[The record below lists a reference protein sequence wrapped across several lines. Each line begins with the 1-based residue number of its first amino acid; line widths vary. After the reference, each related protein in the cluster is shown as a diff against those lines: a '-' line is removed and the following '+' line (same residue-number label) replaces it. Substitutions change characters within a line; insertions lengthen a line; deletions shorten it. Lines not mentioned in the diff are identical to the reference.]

1 MKLGKRP
8 LQRPRKIWNIDNTA
22 NQAGEITHYITLDIQ
37 TRGVRKTIQF
47 LITNIGNEDIILG
60 YPWMAAFEP
69 QFTWRNGVIDKK
81 ELPIIL
87 RSVNPFIPGK
97 DPIIARCKDTGGS
110 SRLRTTTSTELA
122 IQAQQYTK
130 KVEIPAE
137 YRQFTK
143 VFSEQELKRFPPKRA
158 WDHAIEFKKDA
169 PDAVDCKVY
178 PMNRIEDE
186 AVQKF
191 LHDELEKGY
200 IRESKSPYASSFF
213 FVHKKDGKLRPVQ
226 DYRKIN
232 ALTIR
237 NQYPLPLIA
246 DLIRNLSNAHI
257 YTKLDVRWGYN
268 NVCIREGDKK
278 KVAFKT
284 RYGLF
289 EPTVMYF
296 GLTNSPAT
304 FQTMMNYIYR
314 DVILKH
320 EPLRTTIRIYMDDI
334 GIATRTNIDDHQRA
348 VHDVLKIAQLHD
360 LYFKPEKCLFHSSS
374 MDYLGVI
381 LEKGVTRMDPA
392 KIVGVDTWPV
402 PKTAMEVRKVLGF
415 FNFYRP
421 FIEGFAFIAK
431 PLHKLTQKDQEW
443 HWGPEEQKAFDALKK
458 HVTSEPVLAHAKLD
472 DQFELEVDASGYA
485 VGAVL
490 LQQKEDGKKHPIGY
504 YSAML
509 NEAQRN
515 YDIYDL
521 ELLAIVMA
529 LKNWRPLLAGS
540 PHKII
545 IYSDHLNLQ
554 YWRLPQRISRRV
566 AREVLELSEYDF
578 EI

>member
-1 MKLGKRP
+1 
-8 LQRPRKIWNIDNTA
+8 
-22 NQAGEITHYITLDIQ
+22 
-37 TRGVRKTIQF
+37 
-47 LITNIGNEDIILG
+47 
-60 YPWMAAFEP
+60 MATFEP
-69 QFTWRNGVIDKK
+69 RFTWRNGIINEK
-81 ELPIIL
+81 ELPVIIW
-87 RSVNPFIPGK
+87 SVNPSIPGQ
-97 DPIIARCKDTGGS
+97 DPIIARVQGDNCDH
-110 SRLRTTTSTELA
+110 RLQATTSTELA
-122 IQAQQYTK
+122 IKAQQYMK
-130 KVEIPAE
+130 KVEVPAD
-137 YRQFTK
+137 YQHFPK
-143 VFSEQELKRFPPKRA
+143 VFSEEELKRYPPKRS

-169 PDAVDCKVY
+169 PEAIDCKVY

-186 AVQKF
+186 AVKKF
-191 LHDELEKGY
+191 LNEELEKGY
-200 IRESKSPYASSFF
+200 ICESKSPYASSFF

-232 ALTIR
+232 AVTIQ

-246 DLIRNLSNAHI
+246 DLIRDLSNAHI
-257 YTKLDVRWGYN
+257 YMKLDIRWGYS
-268 NVCIREGDKK
+268 NVRIHEGDEPKA
-278 KVAFKT
+278 AFKT

-314 DVILKH
+314 DIILKH
-320 EPLRTTIRIYMDDI
+320 EPLGTTIRVYMDDI
-334 GIATRTNIDDHQRA
+334 GIATHTNLQDHKNA
-348 VHDVLKIAQLHD
+348 VYDVLRVAQLHD
-360 LYFKPEKCLFHSSS
+360 LYFKPEKCLFHAPS

-381 LEKGVTRMDPA
+381 LEKGVTCMDPA
-392 KIVGVDTWPV
+392 KIAGVDTWPI
-402 PKTAMEVRKVLGF
+402 PRNATEVRRALGF

-421 FIEGFAFIAK
+421 FIKDFAFIAK
-431 PLHKLTQKDQEW
+431 PLHKVTRKDQEW
-443 HWGPEEQKAFDALKK
+443 MWGTEEQNAFNNLKK
-458 HVTSEPVLAHAKLD
+458 CVTTEPVLAHAKLD
-472 DQFELEVDASGYA
+472 DPFELEVDASGYA
-485 VGAVL
+485 VGATL
-490 LQQKEDGKKHPIGY
+490 LQKKEDGKKHPIGY
-504 YSAML
+504 YSATL

-566 AREVLELSEYDF
+566 VREVLELSEYDF
-578 EI
+578 EIHHLPGRLNGRADALSR